1 MLRIGLTGGI
11 GSGKSTVA
19 ALFARH
25 GAPVI
30 DTDVIARELV
40 EPGQPALQEIVDRF
54 GPEML
59 DPNGRLNRSR
69 LGERV
74 FSDASERLALES
86 ILHPRIRATVA
97 ARLGSLDAPYCI
109 VVIPLLVET
118 GAMATMVDRVL
129 VVDSPEEQQITRVAA
144 RDHLTDARIRAIL
157 KVQATR
163 EERLAQADD
172 VIVNDRDIGSLEAAV
187 ANLHD
192 RYRVMSVRQND

>member
-40 EPGQPALQEIVDRF
+40 EPGQPALKEIVDRF

-86 ILHPRIRATVA
+86 ILHPSIRATVA
-97 ARLGSLDAPYCI
+97 ERLGNLDAPYCI

-118 GAMATMVDRVL
+118 GAMTTMVDRVL
-129 VVDSPEEQQITRVAA
+129 VVDTPEEQQIARVAA

-163 EERLAQADD
+163 EERLAKADD

-187 ANLHD
+187 ANLND
-192 RYRVMSVRQND
+192 RYRVMSVQND

>member
-54 GPEML
+54 GPGML

-86 ILHPRIRATVA
+86 ILHPKIRATVA
-97 ARLGSLDAPYCI
+97 ERLGSLDAAYCV

-129 VVDSPEEQQITRVAA
+129 VVDSPEEQQIARVAA